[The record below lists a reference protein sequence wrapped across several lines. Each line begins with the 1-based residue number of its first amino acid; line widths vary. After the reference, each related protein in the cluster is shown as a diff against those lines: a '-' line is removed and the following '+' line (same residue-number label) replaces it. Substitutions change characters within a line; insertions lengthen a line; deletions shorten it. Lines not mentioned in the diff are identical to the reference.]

1 MDKLTQIRK
10 DNIRYG
16 KKVKKR
22 LIDLGMSSKELAE
35 KLQVDPRYVSKI
47 IRGERSGLKYR
58 NRIREILKMEDAA

>member
-1 MDKLTQIRK
+1 MDDLTQIKK

-58 NRIREILKMEDAA
+58 NRIGKILKMEDAA